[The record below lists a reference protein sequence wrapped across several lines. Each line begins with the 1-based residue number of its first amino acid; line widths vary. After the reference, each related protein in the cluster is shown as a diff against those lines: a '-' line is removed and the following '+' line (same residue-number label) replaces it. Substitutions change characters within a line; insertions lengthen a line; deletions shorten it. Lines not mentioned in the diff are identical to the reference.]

1 MDNNTDRV
9 RFNYSGARSPPVGTD
24 TPENRTDVLP
34 IVIFRGAGRRV
45 IRPRQFAL
53 YRLLAFFHMMAS
65 FPQPGPV

>member
-1 MDNNTDRV
+1 MDKTDRV
-9 RFNYSGARSPPVGTD
+9 RFYYSGARSPPVGTD
-24 TPENRTDVLP
+24 TPANRTDVLP

-65 FPQPGPV
+65 FPQPDPV